1 MSEKDREIFKLKI
14 LQARYLK
21 AQLEMDEK
29 TFNKAQLEF
38 AKAYHKVCKTCP
50 AHEREI
56 LEGAME
62 NPDNKEQKKKS
73 NLSKAAQKAKEQNKE
88 EPEPE
93 PEPALQPTKKDAQPE
108 SVKKIYRAIAIKSH
122 PDKMVGLS
130 EDVVAEKENLFKSA
144 KTAIEKN
151 DFLGLYDV
159 ARELGIEVPEPE
171 QGQIEMLK
179 KTIGSMNK
187 QIKQLKETTA
197 WQWHREK
204 DPETKEALL
213 IRYMQYVYTKFR

>member
-29 TFNKAQLEF
+29 FFDKAQYEF

-56 LEGAME
+56 LEGAMSD
-62 NPDNKEQKKKS
+62 PDQKQKKKS
-73 NLSKAAQKAKEQNKE
+73 NMSKAAKKAKGIE
-88 EPEPE
+88 EPPPQEEKLPDLKI
-93 PEPALQPTKKDAQPE
+93 AQKDAQPE

-130 EDVVAEKENLFKSA
+130 EDVVAEKETLFKNA
-144 KTAIEKN
+144 KSAIEKN
-151 DFLGLYDV
+151 DFLGLYDI
-159 ARELGIEVPEPE
+159 ARELGIEVPDPE
-171 QGQIEMLK
+171 EGQIEMLK
-179 KTIGSMNK
+179 KTIDSTSK
-187 QIKQLKETTA
+187 SIEQLKETTA
-197 WQWHREK
+197 WQWQKEK
-204 DPETKEALL
+204 DPDQKEALL
-213 IRYMQYVYTKFR
+213 VRYMQYVYTKFR